1 MSSSS
6 PLVMS
11 TSDVDGI
18 DSSDR
23 ESFLLPVASSTAD
36 DNSNGAIAASG
47 RARLGRLRR
56 LPLELAR
63 RAPLLCALCSVSSGV
78 TWIVKGFFV
87 CMGMM
92 IMGGVGSFTLHQMMS
107 PQIESLIKQRS
118 VLQRD
123 LDALQIQVHNTR
135 YIEWITMRHCSA
147 VVYCLSNRWRT

>member
-1 MSSSS
+1 MSSAS

-11 TSDVDGI
+11 ASDGISGI

-23 ESFLLPVASSTAD
+23 EPLLLPVVSSSSSTP
-36 DNSNGAIAASG
+36 DNSSSGLSASG
-47 RARLGRLRR
+47 RVRLGRLRR

-118 VLQRD
+118 VLQKE
-123 LDALQIQVHNTR
+123 LDALQIQVCT
-135 YIEWITMRHCSA
+135 WATDVCMMCITKQHCSA
-147 VVYCLSNRWRT
+147 VVCC